1 MKEIIIDGLR
11 MMQVSKDPTILISL
25 KSEPDF
31 STFSISEKEALLKKN
46 FNIESYEDFQQS
58 HGDKIFG
65 VDEASDSFDGFY
77 TNRKND
83 AYGIKT
89 ADCIPLILWNPEKI
103 ILFGLH
109 CGWRGLLGGIIEKAL
124 SSKPGR
130 EVTHAFIG
138 PHISHDHF
146 EVQQDF
152 IETFASSK
160 IDIDKF
166 LTKKDGKNYMNLRSF
181 CEQKLAKYNIK
192 IINESSSCSYEKSD
206 SLFSWRR
213 DKEKSLRNVCLSWF

>member
-83 AYGIKT
+83 A
-89 ADCIPLILWNPEKI
+89 
-103 ILFGLH
+103 
-109 CGWRGLLGGIIEKAL
+109 
-124 SSKPGR
+124 
-130 EVTHAFIG
+130 
-138 PHISHDHF
+138 
-146 EVQQDF
+146 
-152 IETFASSK
+152 
-160 IDIDKF
+160 
-166 LTKKDGKNYMNLRSF
+166 
-181 CEQKLAKYNIK
+181 
-192 IINESSSCSYEKSD
+192 
-206 SLFSWRR
+206 
-213 DKEKSLRNVCLSWF
+213 

>member
-1 MKEIIIDGLR
+1 MKEIIIDGSR
-11 MMQVSKDPTILISL
+11 MMQVSKDPIILISL

-31 STFSISEKEALLKKN
+31 STFSIPEKEALLKKH
-46 FNIESYEDFQQS
+46 FNIDSYRVFQQS
-58 HGDKIFG
+58 HWDNIFG
-65 VDEASDSFDGFY
+65 VDRASDSFDGFY
-77 TNRKND
+77 TNKKND

-109 CGWRGLLGGIIEKAL
+109 CGWRGLLGGIVEKAL

-138 PHISHDHF
+138 PHISRDHF

-152 IETFASSK
+152 IDTFTYSQV
-160 IDIDKF
+160 DIDKF
-166 LTKKDGKNYMNLRSF
+166 ITKKDGKNYMNLRSF
-181 CEQKLAKYNIK
+181 CEQKLAKYDIK
-192 IINESSSCSYEKSD
+192 IINESSPCSYEKND